1 VPWPR
6 TALAWGLALAYSLA
20 LLGDQ
25 MLYVV
30 LPTDPAA
37 AGIAA
42 ASLGVILSANR
53 VVRLAANSLGGALSD
68 RLGRRRPYLLG
79 MVLAFASTA
88 GYLAADGFWSLLAW
102 RLVWGIA
109 FALISVGGTAI
120 VLDLSSPGDR
130 GRAVGT
136 YQSLLQAGAGPARTL
151 SALRRLDPHLL
162 VPAYVS
168 FASRFT
174 HSGVLTA
181 TLGAY
186 LTQLAPEAGSG
197 GFAIPV
203 ASLTG
208 SLLAAWRLIGMV
220 EAPIA
225 GRLLDRFGDRRL
237 IAAAGVA
244 VSLGGFSVLATGH
257 GVSAVLAGV
266 ALVAIGEGFLHPAVV
281 VWTGDGT
288 PPSLRGIVMGG
299 LATAGDLG
307 AALGPL
313 VGYALLA
320 GVGLGPAY
328 GLCAALLLSALAAL
342 AVFRPPS

>member
-1 VPWPR
+1 
-6 TALAWGLALAYSLA
+6 
-20 LLGDQ
+20 
-25 MLYVV
+25 
-30 LPTDPAA
+30 
-37 AGIAA
+37 
-42 ASLGVILSANR
+42 
-53 VVRLAANSLGGALSD
+53 
-68 RLGRRRPYLLG
+68 
-79 MVLAFASTA
+79 
-88 GYLAADGFWSLLAW
+88 
-102 RLVWGIA
+102 
-109 FALISVGGTAI
+109 
-120 VLDLSSPGDR
+120 
-130 GRAVGT
+130 
-136 YQSLLQAGAGPARTL
+136 
-151 SALRRLDPHLL
+151 LRRLDPHLL

-237 IAAAGVA
+237 IAAAGVG